1 MRFQPRTDGI
11 DLSDNGEILGSS
23 SVVQLCPEMPPLRH
37 QRCECQHAGRCTEPS
52 GEARPPVRG
61 RSVAGRRGKYR
72 PDGSFD
78 NPSWRLSRTRACRSL
93 VLRNNAT
100 WLSSVSTEWFQH
112 PRSTER
118 FQHQPSLVSKTHSG
132 QTFSVVSQ
140 VVPTPQVPR
149 WLLRLESFFCPY
161 CHIISHRYVLEAYS
175 LSLSLSQSLSKI

>member
-1 MRFQPRTDGI
+1 MCVCVFNQGQMESTSQTMAKS
-11 DLSDNGEILGSS
+11 LAHQVWSS
-23 SVVQLCPEMPPLRH
+23 GLCPEMPPLRH
-37 QRCECQHAGRCTEPS
+37 QRCERQHAGRCTEPS

-61 RSVAGRRGKYR
+61 RSVVGRRGKYR

-100 WLSSVSTEWFQH
+100 WLSSGSTEWFQH
-112 PRSTER
+112 PRST
-118 FQHQPSLVSKTHSG
+118 VSAPAPALARLEHPFGAK
-132 QTFSVVSQ
+132 
-140 VVPTPQVPR
+140 VPTPQVPR

-175 LSLSLSQSLSKI
+175 LSLSQSLSKI